1 MTVVRSQLLRK
12 RPREDRREGRAEE
25 YDDDD
30 YEDESESDGED
41 DDVDGLRLP
50 NGFIIL
56 NDDESDDDE
65 SDYYPRGDYGND
77 DGDDREEE
85 SMGEEIEC
93 YFAGKN
99 EYDCHK
105 QGSKARVTKKVPEN
119 PNVPNDAKGKPCCG
133 TCYDYWRSENLECYF
148 AGKNEYDCHKQGFK
162 SSVIHIVPKNAN
174 VPNDA
179 KGQRCCVAC
188 YNYWRRKAPA

>member
-12 RPREDRREGRAEE
+12 RDREDRREGRAEE
-25 YDDDD
+25 EEEDDDDDDDD
-30 YEDESESDGED
+30 YEDSCDGEY

-65 SDYYPRGDYGND
+65 SHYYPRVDYGND

-93 YFAGKN
+93 YFAGKASTTATN
-99 EYDCHK
+99 TVPLLALSVKFPRTQTSRTTPKE
-105 QGSKARVTKKVPEN
+105 SVVAVRVITTGEGKLPRKVVLIVQP
-119 PNVPNDAKGKPCCG
+119 
-133 TCYDYWRSENLECYF
+133 SF
-148 AGKNEYDCHKQGFK
+148 QQK
-162 SSVIHIVPKNAN
+162 SSLELS
-174 VPNDA
+174 
-179 KGQRCCVAC
+179 
-188 YNYWRRKAPA
+188 

>member
-25 YDDDD
+25 EEEEEEEEEDDDDD
-30 YEDESESDGED
+30 YEDESESDGEY

-105 QGSKARVTKKVPEN
+105 HGSNARAIRKVPE
-119 PNVPNDAKGKPCCG
+119 
-133 TCYDYWRSENLECYF
+133 
-148 AGKNEYDCHKQGFK
+148 
-162 SSVIHIVPKNAN
+162 NAN

-179 KGQRCCVAC
+179 KGKRCCGTC

>member
-25 YDDDD
+25 EEEEEYDDDDDDDDDD
-30 YEDESESDGED
+30 YEDESESDGDD

-65 SDYYPRGDYGND
+65 SGDYPRVDYGND
-77 DGDDREEE
+77 DDDDREEE

-99 EYDCHK
+99 EYDCHV
-105 QGSKARVTKKVPEN
+105 QGSIARARKKVPE
-119 PNVPNDAKGKPCCG
+119 
-133 TCYDYWRSENLECYF
+133 
-148 AGKNEYDCHKQGFK
+148 
-162 SSVIHIVPKNAN
+162 NAN

-179 KGQRCCVAC
+179 KGKRCCISC
-188 YNYWRRKAPA
+188 YEYWRRKAPA

>member
-25 YDDDD
+25 EEEEYDDDDDDDDDD
-30 YEDESESDGED
+30 YEDESESDGDD

-56 NDDESDDDE
+56 NDDESDDNE
-65 SDYYPRGDYGND
+65 SGDYPRVDYGND
-77 DGDDREEE
+77 DDDDREEE

-99 EYDCHK
+99 EYDCHV
-105 QGSKARVTKKVPEN
+105 QGSNARARKKVPE
-119 PNVPNDAKGKPCCG
+119 
-133 TCYDYWRSENLECYF
+133 
-148 AGKNEYDCHKQGFK
+148 
-162 SSVIHIVPKNAN
+162 NAN

-179 KGQRCCVAC
+179 KGKRCCISC
-188 YNYWRRKAPA
+188 YEYWRRKAPA

>member
-25 YDDDD
+25 DDDDYD

-65 SDYYPRGDYGND
+65 SDDYRVDYGND
-77 DGDDREEE
+77 DDDDREEE

-105 QGSKARVTKKVPEN
+105 QGSKDVASRKVPE
-119 PNVPNDAKGKPCCG
+119 
-133 TCYDYWRSENLECYF
+133 
-148 AGKNEYDCHKQGFK
+148 
-162 SSVIHIVPKNAN
+162 NAN

-179 KGQRCCVAC
+179 KGKRCCATC
-188 YNYWRRKAPA
+188 YNYWRRIAPV

>member
-12 RPREDRREGRAEE
+12 RPREDRREGHAEE
-25 YDDDD
+25 EEDDD

-56 NDDESDDDE
+56 NDDDDDDDDD
-65 SDYYPRGDYGND
+65 DYLVDYGND
-77 DGDDREEE
+77 DDDDREEE

-99 EYDCHK
+99 EYDCYK
-105 QGSKARVTKKVPEN
+105 QGFKSRVSQRVPEN
-119 PNVPNDAKGKPCCG
+119 PNVPNDAKG
-133 TCYDYWRSENLECYF
+133 
-148 AGKNEYDCHKQGFK
+148 
-162 SSVIHIVPKNAN
+162 
-174 VPNDA
+174 
-179 KGQRCCVAC
+179 QRCCVTC
-188 YNYWRRKAPA
+188 YSYWRRKAPA